1 MTVPQSQYIRSFLAS
16 LITDKEEYKRE
27 EVLAQMGKKAGNYS
41 IYRDRLKKRGVITT
55 RQGYIG
61 LNPPFFGE
69 YIKEYGRL

>member
-1 MTVPQSQYIRSFLAS
+1 
-16 LITDKEEYKRE
+16 
-27 EVLAQMGKKAGNYS
+27 MGKKSGNYS